1 MRSRRKEK
9 NLLKTCL
16 TSLSSNFAGGRETGF
31 ATASSAVEAGTTVSG
46 TTTKVSATTVC
57 EETGGETGRAEMASI
72 SEVIDASFCWT
83 LVA

>member
-9 NLLKTCL
+9 NLLKTL

-31 ATASSAVEAGTTVSG
+31 ATASSAVGAGTTVSG